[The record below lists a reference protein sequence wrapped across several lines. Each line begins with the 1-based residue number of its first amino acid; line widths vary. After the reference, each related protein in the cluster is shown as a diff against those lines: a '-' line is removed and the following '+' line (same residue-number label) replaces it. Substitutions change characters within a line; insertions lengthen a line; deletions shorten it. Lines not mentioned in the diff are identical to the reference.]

1 MTEQELI
8 DLDFEKVWVMDE
20 ESDNCYD
27 YYYFRKQLLNDIWL
41 IGDVDL
47 KGHLNI
53 TLGENTSGP
62 KVKNINVIKELIN
75 VFSKIKNEG
84 REAGVSKKN
93 G

>member
-20 ESDNCYD
+20 ESDNGYD

-47 KGHLNI
+47 K
-53 TLGENTSGP
+53 
-62 KVKNINVIKELIN
+62 
-75 VFSKIKNEG
+75 
-84 REAGVSKKN
+84 
-93 G
+93 

>member
-20 ESDNCYD
+20 ESDNGYD

-75 VFSKIKNEG
+75 VFSKIEDAR
-84 REAGVSKKN
+84 REASVSKEN

>member
-1 MTEQELI
+1 MSEKELM
-8 DLDFEKVWVMDE
+8 DLDFEKVMVYDE
-20 ESDNCYD
+20 ESDNGYD

-62 KVKNINVIKELIN
+62 KVRNINVIKELID
-75 VFSKIKNEG
+75 VFSKIKNAG
-84 REAGVSKKN
+84 REASVSKEN